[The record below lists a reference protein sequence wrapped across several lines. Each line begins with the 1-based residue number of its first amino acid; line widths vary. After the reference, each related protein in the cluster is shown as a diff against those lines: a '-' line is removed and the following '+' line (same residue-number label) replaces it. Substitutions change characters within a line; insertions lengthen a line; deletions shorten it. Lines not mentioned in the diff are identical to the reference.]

1 MPNLRNFAAKCG
13 SRLALAAVSLTV
25 GASAFAQSAGPVA
38 DAVTQLG
45 TLSGSTE
52 GFGTVMFGLAIVAT
66 GIMIGV
72 KWIKRGK
79 SAA

>member
-1 MPNLRNFAAKCG
+1 MPKLRTLAAKYG
-13 SRLALAAVSLTV
+13 SRAAVAATSLAG
-25 GASAFAQSAGPVA
+25 GAAAFAQSTGPVA